1 MSKNNDFYKQNE
13 RFAGLIRHYA
23 RKIGDRESEQDL
35 WTFLW
40 ILQNT
45 SFTILPDRYI
55 AVCLRNKYYELLKKR
70 YKNNF
75 LPLESDIEA
84 PKIDND
90 LFIDLG
96 RALDRLNDS
105 EKELI
110 LEHFYNGKT
119 YSELAKKDR
128 TTRQSKSEQGRR
140 ALTKLRG
147 FF

>member
-1 MSKNNDFYKQNE
+1 MSEKADFYKQNE
-13 RFAGLIRHYA
+13 RFSGLIKHYA

-35 WTFLW
+35 WAFLW
-40 ILQNT
+40 VLQNT

-70 YKNNF
+70 YKNDF
-75 LPLESDIEA
+75 LPLVDDIKA
-84 PKIDND
+84 PEIDND
-90 LFIDLG
+90 LFIDLRG
-96 RALDRLNDS
+96 ALDRLEES

-119 YSELAKKDR
+119 YSEIAKKDR
-128 TTRQSKSEQGRR
+128 TTRQSKSQQGRR
-140 ALTKLRG
+140 ILVKLRG